1 MVLIGDLFLG
11 IIDTT
16 TEVWYDKKAER
27 EASLPG
33 FAGRGVSMTSAF
45 FFELAENKWV
55 SLDMYLGREI
65 EDMKLTSAEANKM
78 IRALK
83 DQHRLLAL
91 QEDNVLSFI
100 AATTENVDE
109 VRPPYSYEETAVK
122 YDEIERK
129 IRTIKHALNVF
140 NATTVV
146 DGFDMTI
153 DEMLVFL
160 PQTSERLRK
169 LEDMLA
175 KPEKS
180 RAMNTGR
187 TSIIEYEYLN
197 YDLQKVQEDY
207 DALMDLKSRALTAL
221 DVVNNTVP
229 FEVER

>member
-1 MVLIGDLFLG
+1 
-11 IIDTT
+11 
-16 TEVWYDKKAER
+16 
-27 EASLPG
+27 
-33 FAGRGVSMTSAF
+33 
-45 FFELAENKWV
+45 
-55 SLDMYLGREI
+55 
-65 EDMKLTSAEANKM
+65 MKLTSAEANKM

-83 DQHRLLAL
+83 DQYRLLSS
-91 QEDNVLSFI
+91 QENNVISFI

-109 VRPPYSYEETAVK
+109 VRPPYNYEETAAK

-129 IRTIKHALNVF
+129 IRKIKHALNVF

-160 PQTSERLRK
+160 PQTSDRLRK

-207 DALMDLKSRALTAL
+207 DALMDLKNRALTAL
-221 DVVNNTVP
+221 DVMNNTVP
-229 FEVER
+229 FEVEL

>member
-1 MVLIGDLFLG
+1 
-11 IIDTT
+11 
-16 TEVWYDKKAER
+16 
-27 EASLPG
+27 
-33 FAGRGVSMTSAF
+33 
-45 FFELAENKWV
+45 
-55 SLDMYLGREI
+55 
-65 EDMKLTSAEANKM
+65 MKLTSAEANKM

-91 QEDNVLSFI
+91 QEDNILSFI

-109 VRPPYSYEETAVK
+109 VRPPYSYEETVAK

-229 FEVER
+229 FEVEL

>member
-1 MVLIGDLFLG
+1 
-11 IIDTT
+11 
-16 TEVWYDKKAER
+16 
-27 EASLPG
+27 
-33 FAGRGVSMTSAF
+33 
-45 FFELAENKWV
+45 
-55 SLDMYLGREI
+55 
-65 EDMKLTSAEANKM
+65 MKLTSAEANKM

-109 VRPPYSYEETAVK
+109 VRPPYSYEETAAK

-229 FEVER
+229 FEVEL